1 MSMNQARF
9 GLMGVFLVSLILQLG
24 TFFLVRERMWP
35 EEFQG
40 LVLKVLAIYSVQ
52 LGVVLGGIFAQPRTP
67 LANPPRGLAWSAL
80 LLAALWNMLLLVRS
94 ISFGLAAEDSAADL
108 MKYVDGVGSGGAFL
122 VAGVLAFFFGKGT
135 EAAGSTSDH

>member
-24 TFFLVRERMWP
+24 AFFLVRGRMWP

-40 LVLKVLAIYSVQ
+40 LVLKVLAVYSVQ

-67 LANPPRGLAWSAL
+67 LADPPRGLAWSAL
-80 LLAALWNMLLLVRS
+80 LLTALWNMLLVVRS
-94 ISFGLAAEDSAADL
+94 ISFSLAAEDSATDL
-108 MKYVDGVGSGGAFL
+108 MKYVDAIGSGSAFL
-122 VAGVLAFFFGKGT
+122 VAGVLVFFFGKGT
-135 EAAGSTSDH
+135 EPAGSTPEH